1 MIYLLTLIL
10 IPWIAFEI
18 YTYRRINSNMQ
29 ALMDRKT
36 DQINVIERLLKE
48 MISHEEMKAYIQ
60 EIDERLRLLREL
72 ESTSRDDRW
81 KTWRA
86 AFGGKEE

>member
-1 MIYLLTLIL
+1 MIYFLALII
-10 IPWIAFEI
+10 IPWIVFEI
-18 YTYRRINSNMQ
+18 YTYQSIRSNMQ
-29 ALMDRKT
+29 ALLDRKT

-48 MISHEEMKAYIQ
+48 NISHQEMKAYIQ

-72 ESTSRDDRW
+72 ESSSKDDRW
-81 KTWRA
+81 KNWRA